1 MRSFSI
7 FLALQPHLPAFP
19 LYTWHSKR
27 GSASIEVVFMSRTL
41 DILYVGALIAVS
53 VLSKTPSATQVWRDN
68 ETAAVRIIDMAIH
81 LTVQYLMSSLSVM
94 GLHVCFVFT
103 CVSQKDVGMR
113 HAGTGQPD
121 SSEALHCSVQTAGGG
136 RAAHPVP
143 PGGRDPNRQHGREH
157 PGVYIL
163 IHGSCADR
171 HE

>member
-1 MRSFSI
+1 
-7 FLALQPHLPAFP
+7 
-19 LYTWHSKR
+19 
-27 GSASIEVVFMSRTL
+27 
-41 DILYVGALIAVS
+41 
-53 VLSKTPSATQVWRDN
+53 
-68 ETAAVRIIDMAIH
+68 MAIH
-81 LTVQYLMSSLSVM
+81 LAVQYLMSFLSVM
-94 GLHVCFVFT
+94 GVHVCFVFT

-113 HAGTGQPD
+113 HAGTGQTD